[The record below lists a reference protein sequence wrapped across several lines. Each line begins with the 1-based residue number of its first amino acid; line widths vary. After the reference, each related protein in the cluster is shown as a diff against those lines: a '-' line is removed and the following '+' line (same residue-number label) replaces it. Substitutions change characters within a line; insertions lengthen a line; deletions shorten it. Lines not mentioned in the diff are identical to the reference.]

1 MEAVLRPLAVYV
13 FLLLVFRIAGKRTL
27 AEITTFEFVL
37 LLVLGEAMQQAIIGD
52 DFSVTN
58 AYIIILVLIF
68 AEIVMSLLQVRFK
81 TFNKW
86 TEGVPALL
94 IHDGKIQEEVLRKS
108 RVDEEDILQA
118 ARELRGLER
127 MDQIKHA
134 VLEKS
139 GGISI
144 VPKEDAWS
152 R

>member
-1 MEAVLRPLAVYV
+1 MEAIIRALAVYV
-13 FLLLVFRIAGKRTL
+13 FLFLVFRIAGKRSL

-37 LLVLGEAMQQAIIGD
+37 LLVIGEATQQAIIGN

-58 AYIIILVLIF
+58 AYLLILTLVSIS
-68 AEIVMSLLQVRFK
+68 IGTSLLEVRSKRFQQ
-81 TFNKW
+81 W
-86 TEGVPALL
+86 TEGMPTLL
-94 IHDGKIQEEVLRKS
+94 IQNGKMQNDVMKRA

-144 VPKEDAWS
+144 VPKEGVCMT
-152 R
+152 